1 MFKVPGNSEIMPG
14 GPEGLVKK
22 LVFVLELNLN
32 RWKWPEVG
40 EEGHSAGGRGV
51 LLEKDV
57 ATHSSNSC
65 QQNPTDRGAWQ
76 AVIHRITKI
85 WT

>member
-14 GPEGLVKK
+14 GPEDLVKK

-40 EEGHSAGGRGV
+40 EEGHSAGGRGGSPREGERR
-51 LLEKDV
+51 LLEG
-57 ATHSSNSC
+57 C
-65 QQNPTDRGAWQ
+65 
-76 AVIHRITKI
+76 
-85 WT
+85 

>member
-51 LLEKDV
+51 LLEKGRGG
-57 ATHSSNSC
+57 SW
-65 QQNPTDRGAWQ
+65 RGAEEAGWEGGL
-76 AVIHRITKI
+76 VWEKP
-85 WT
+85 